1 MTLNGRKVLIVL
13 AHPEPKSFT
22 ASWARASAE
31 AAKPAGAEVTWSD
44 LLAMGFDPVEDPRH
58 YPVSPTPFD
67 PLKAHEAAVST
78 KTLPPDAGAEAEK
91 ILAADAIIFHFPLW
105 WFGPPAILKG
115 WLDRCLI
122 HGALHDI
129 EHRFDAGRLRG
140 KRALFCVSTGASAE
154 ECGPGGKEGDVRLL
168 LWPLAYTLR
177 YCGMDVCEPA
187 LIHGV
192 HGYYDGAEKPRW
204 RRACPLRSP
213 IIPRRSATSSS
224 APRCRSMRTPTLTRP
239 VGCAPAH
246 PATARS
252 FDCRIKA
259 PSSRPS
265 PT

>member
-44 LLAMGFDPVEDPRH
+44 LHAMGFDPVEDPRH

-192 HGYYDGAEKPRW
+192 HGYYDGAEKTALEAR
-204 RRACPLRSP
+204 L
-213 IIPRRSATSSS
+213 SAALADHPTSI
-224 APRCRSMRTPTLTRP
+224 RDLFKRPTLPFNADTDFDATGRLRP
-239 VGCAPAH
+239 G
-246 PATARS
+246 
-252 FDCRIKA
+252 A
-259 PSSRPS
+259 PSHS
-265 PT
+265 PFIRLPD